1 MKNLFKKKIKINR
14 EDFEAL
20 NIRVLYLENENKSL
34 RDKISDLRCIDEAQ
48 TGEITTK
55 NDYIKGLEQ
64 EINLLNSTIEEL
76 EKTVARQDAKLFC
89 NSESKRQ
96 IRKLARDIKKSNKLS
111 RDYIAEYL
119 ENISLYIT
127 GECK

>member
-1 MKNLFKKKIKINR
+1 MKNLFKKKIRVDR

-34 RDKISDLRCIDEAQ
+34 RDKVSDLRAIDEVQ

-76 EKTVARQDAKLFC
+76 EKTVARQDTKLFC

>member
-1 MKNLFKKKIKINR
+1 MKNLFKKKIRIDR
-14 EDFEAL
+14 ESFEAL

-34 RDKISDLRCIDEAQ
+34 RDKISDLRCIDEVQ

-76 EKTVARQDAKLFC
+76 ENTVARQDAKLFC